1 MSVTTR
7 WGRQRLRCEDYTS
20 WPEVFCVS
28 LFVVTWVKR
37 TLSVIYFMW
46 VLHKQINWCCC
57 RDEIWDLI
65 LLLYLNGAN
74 FLADFQLIKSLKPTA
89 CRDVE
94 VFGGFSLFPP
104 NAAGHL
110 NLQWT
115 EDPAAC
121 SSCREQLLPPAGWQ
135 QYCTSVQLQH
145 HAAQPHIIN

>member
-104 NAAGHL
+104 NAAGRS
-110 NLQWT
+110 
-115 EDPAAC
+115 EPAVNWR
-121 SSCREQLLPPAGWQ
+121 SSCIQ
-135 QYCTSVQLQH
+135 QLQR
-145 HAAQPHIIN
+145 AAAATCRLTAVLHLCAAAASCCTATHY